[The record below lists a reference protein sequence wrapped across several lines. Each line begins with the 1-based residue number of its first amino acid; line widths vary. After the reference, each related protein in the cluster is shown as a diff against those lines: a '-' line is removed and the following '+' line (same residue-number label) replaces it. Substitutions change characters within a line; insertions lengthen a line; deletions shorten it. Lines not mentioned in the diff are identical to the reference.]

1 MIRTRLNY
9 CWRLFATGFGF
20 VLFAVGGIVL
30 SYCVLG
36 FVQLIRLP
44 KERKSLYMRRII
56 STSFRFYINF
66 LKFCGLLTYEI
77 QGVEK
82 LQKHGQLILANH
94 PSLLDV
100 VFLFSI
106 TKQADCIVKDS
117 LWKNALTRAPVN
129 TASYISNASE
139 QLVIDCINSLEA
151 GNSLIIFPEGT
162 RSSPGKALRF
172 HRGASNIAL
181 LAKKNIT
188 PILIHCIPNTLKKDE
203 KWYQIPEK
211 PPHFTI
217 KVLDEFSIEEILN
230 SEDMQSR
237 KGRRLNRCL
246 ESYFMKQIKQHFP

>member
-1 MIRTRLNY
+1 MIRARLNY
-9 CWRLFATGFGF
+9 CWRLIATGFGF

-30 SYCVLG
+30 SYLVLG
-36 FVQLIRLP
+36 FIQLVRLP
-44 KERKSLYMRRII
+44 KERKSLYMRRVI

-66 LKFCGLLTYEI
+66 LKLCGLLTYEV
-77 QGVEK
+77 QGIEK
-82 LQKHGQLILANH
+82 IKQNGQLILANH

-117 LWKNALTRAPVN
+117 LWKNALTRPPVN
-129 TASYISNASE
+129 TANYVSNASE
-139 QLVIDCINSLEA
+139 QLIADCINSLES

-162 RSSPGKALRF
+162 RSSPGEALKF

-188 PILIHCIPNTLKKDE
+188 PILIHSVPSTLKKDE
-203 KWYQIPEK
+203 KWYQIPES

-230 SEDMQSR
+230 SEGMQSR
-237 KGRRLNRCL
+237 KGRRLNRGL
-246 ESYFMKQIKQHFP
+246 ENYFMEQLEAHFP